1 MNSPKLS
8 SPCMDITVI
17 RNGRNVCGVDVDK
30 SQDSMLLKRRIE
42 IPYMDHIDLDNQK
55 YSGIKVV
62 TVSIILG
69 ASIYFFV

>member
-55 YSGIKVV
+55 DMEQNSLFYPDGIKF
-62 TVSIILG
+62 SCISNL
-69 ASIYFFV
+69 